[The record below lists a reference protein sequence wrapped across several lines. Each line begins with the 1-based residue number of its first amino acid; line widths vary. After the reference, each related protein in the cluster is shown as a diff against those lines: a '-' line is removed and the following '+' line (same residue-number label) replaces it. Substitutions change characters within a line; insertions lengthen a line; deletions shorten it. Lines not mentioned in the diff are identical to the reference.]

1 MNKIKVIL
9 IILVFFIASG
19 TSFAQFIR
27 FGKVFIGGGFGG
39 FLSTH
44 SHFSE
49 VYKSNFGEDYF
60 GQIGASVSPKTFL
73 SAKLTYFHKTGVPVL
88 KLSPLINGQHSG
100 TAGGNADF
108 KQWIINAGF
117 IYNFPLFEGLDAS
130 INGGA
135 FYAFIKE
142 NQTTA
147 NGATLI
153 DLSTKSLGLYLGGGI
168 EYHIPEMPFSVF
180 AETQYNLAS
189 QLSTIGSATNYG
201 GLNLNLGARIYIDTG
216 L

>member
-9 IILVFFIASG
+9 IFLVFFVASG
-19 TSFAQFIR
+19 NSFAQYTEFNR
-27 FGKVFIGGGFGG
+27 VFIGGGFGG

-44 SHFSE
+44 SHFSD
-49 VYKSNFGEDYF
+49 VYKSSFGTDYF
-60 GQIGASVSPKTFL
+60 GQIGVSMSPRTYI
-73 SAKLTYFHKTGVPVL
+73 SGKLTYFHKTGVPVL
-88 KLSPLINGQHSG
+88 QLNSLTSGPHSSTG
-100 TAGGNADF
+100 SGNADF
-108 KQWIINAGF
+108 KQWIVNAGL
-117 IYNFPLFEGLDAS
+117 IYNLPILEGLDAS
-130 INGGA
+130 INAGL
-135 FYAFIKE
+135 FYAFIRE
-142 NQTTA
+142 NQA
-147 NGATLI
+147 ASNGATLI

-189 QLSTIGSATNYG
+189 QLNTVGSATNYG